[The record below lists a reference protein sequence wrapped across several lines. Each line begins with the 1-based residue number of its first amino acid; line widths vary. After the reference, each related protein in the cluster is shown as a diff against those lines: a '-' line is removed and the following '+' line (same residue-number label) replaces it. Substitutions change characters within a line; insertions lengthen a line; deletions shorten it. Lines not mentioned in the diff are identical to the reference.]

1 MRSTG
6 ATKSLEF
13 EAIGMTSSCSIGA
26 GGALSV
32 GKCVGQVRFG
42 RKLTACAG
50 KKSHKVRVAN
60 LLNLRWIKEK

>member
-1 MRSTG
+1 M
-6 ATKSLEF
+6 
-13 EAIGMTSSCSIGA
+13 
-26 GGALSV
+26 

-60 LLNLRWIKEK
+60 LLNLR